1 MESASASFTSPS
13 LLGRLQRD
21 PTDQA
26 AWGEFVRRY
35 GPKIYGWCRHWK
47 LQEADAEDVTQDVL
61 AKLAT
66 KLRSFVYDPSLSF
79 RGWLKTMTDHALS
92 DFLVER
98 RRPGL
103 GSGDSRILELLQAVE
118 ARADLVGHLK
128 EVFDREVLEEALARV
143 QMRIGPHRWQAFR
156 LTALEGL
163 SGAEAA
169 AQLNMKVA
177 TVFTAKSKV
186 QKLVQKEIQ
195 KLEHQ
200 GPSI

>member
-1 MESASASFTSPS
+1 MESASASCTSPS

-26 AWGEFVRRY
+26 AWAEFVRRY

-61 AKLAT
+61 ARLAT
-66 KLRSFVYDPSLSF
+66 KLRNFVYDPSLSF
-79 RGWLKTMTDHALS
+79 RGWLKTLTEHALS

-98 RRPGL
+98 QRPGL

-118 ARADLVGHLK
+118 ARADLVSHL
-128 EVFDREVLEEALARV
+128 EEEFDREVLEEALARV
-143 QMRIGPHRWQAFR
+143 QMRIGPHRWEAFR

-169 AQLNMKVA
+169 ARLNMKVA

-200 GPSI
+200 GPST